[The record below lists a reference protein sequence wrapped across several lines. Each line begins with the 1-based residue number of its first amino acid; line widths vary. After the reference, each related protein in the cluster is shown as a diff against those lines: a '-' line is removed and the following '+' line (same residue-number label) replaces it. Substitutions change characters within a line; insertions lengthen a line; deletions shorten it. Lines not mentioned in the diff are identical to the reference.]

1 MSKENRGIGV
11 AAVVLG
17 IVWLLGAALSLGL
30 TATIIWAIVEVVKHY
45 TN

>member
-1 MSKENRGIGV
+1 MSKGDRGIV
-11 AAVVLG
+11 AATVVLG